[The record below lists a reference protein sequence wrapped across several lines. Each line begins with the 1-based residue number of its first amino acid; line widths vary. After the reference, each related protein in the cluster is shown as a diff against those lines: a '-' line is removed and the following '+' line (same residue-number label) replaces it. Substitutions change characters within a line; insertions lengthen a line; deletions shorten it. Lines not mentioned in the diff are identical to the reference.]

1 MPLTQVGGPEI
12 TTGTSERASSR
23 PLYSAIVYFL
33 SRYKLLYST
42 ILVLTLVSSVLES
55 LSVAA
60 FFPLFTSLLDQP
72 EDEVGGV
79 LGLIRAISE
88 VLPISDAIISAS
100 VLLIILFLVK
110 TVLVLARDILI
121 AYGRAKV
128 LYNAKR
134 EIMDR
139 YADAHYQFFL
149 DSKQGTL
156 LYNSLSAP
164 YAVGSLLLKGP
175 QMLASLLKIISVGIV
190 LALILPIGA
199 AALAVVG
206 LAYYAIVHHL
216 SRRVSFSLG
225 VGLANAGSEQ
235 TVIANEFLSGIRQII
250 TLRAVRHWTSRFDR
264 QNRTY
269 SELMARQT
277 AWFAVPRPIME
288 FFGMLMMLGLILALR
303 IFSTESFADVVP
315 RLGVFAVALAQLMPA
330 LTAFGRTRMEMM
342 AVLPDAQRAYDTLT
356 QPVPRRTQG
365 HRVLESFQKSITLEN
380 VTFAH
385 KGREPLMTDVN
396 LRFEKNQVTAIV
408 GPSGAGKTTIIN
420 LILGLFDPTE
430 GRVTVDGIPLQE
442 FRQDSWLSK
451 IGFVSQDPFT
461 YHSSIADNVQFGRK
475 GHTIESIIEANKIAN
490 AHGFISEFPQGYDT
504 TVGDRGMKLSGGQ
517 QQRIA
522 IARAVLDSPE
532 ILIFDEATS
541 SLDSISESVVQEAID
556 KVSSDRT
563 VIIIAHRLSTIRHA
577 DKIIVLDNGRVVE
590 QGTHAEL
597 IDRNGHYSRLAAS
610 YR

>member
-1 MPLTQVGGPEI
+1 MGGPEI
-12 TTGTSERASSR
+12 TTETSERTVSK
-23 PLYSAIVYFL
+23 PLYSAIFYFL
-33 SRYKLLYST
+33 SRHKLLYSA
-42 ILVLTLVSSVLES
+42 ILALILASSVLES

-60 FFPLFTSLLDQP
+60 FFPLFASLLDQP
-72 EDEVGGV
+72 DEEVGGV
-79 LGLIRAISE
+79 LGLIGNAAE
-88 VLPISDAIISAS
+88 LLPISDAIVSAS
-100 VLLIILFLVK
+100 VLLIIMFFVK
-110 TVLVLARDILI
+110 TLLVLTRDILI
-121 AYGRAKV
+121 AYGSAKV

-149 DSKQGTL
+149 DSKQGAL
-156 LYNSLSAP
+156 IYNSLTAP
-164 YAVGSLLLKGP
+164 YAVASLLLKGP
-175 QMLASLLKIISVGIV
+175 QMLAFLLKIVSIGVV

-206 LAYYAIVHHL
+206 LAYYAIVHYL
-216 SRRVSFSLG
+216 SGRVSFRLG
-225 VGLANAGSEQ
+225 VRLANSGSEQ
-235 TVIANEFLSGIRQII
+235 LVIANEFLSGIRQII
-250 TLRAVRHWTSRFDR
+250 TLGAIRHWVSRFDR
-264 QNRTY
+264 ENRVF
-269 SELMARQT
+269 SETLARQT
-277 AWFAVPRPIME
+277 ALFAVPRPIME
-288 FFGMLMMLGLILALR
+288 FFGVLMMLGLILALR
-303 IFSTESFADVVP
+303 IFSTGSFAEVVP
-315 RLGVFAVALAQLMPA
+315 KLGVFAVALAQLMPA
-330 LTAFGRTRMEMM
+330 LTSFGRTRMELM

-365 HRVLESFQKSITLEN
+365 HRVLESFQKAIVLEN

-396 LRFEKNQVTAIV
+396 LSFEKNQVTAIV

-430 GRVTVDGIPLQE
+430 GRITVDGIPLQE
-442 FRQDSWLSK
+442 LRHDSWLSK
-451 IGFVSQDPFT
+451 IGFVSQDLFT

-475 GHTIESIIEANKIAN
+475 GHTIESIIGANKIAN
-490 AHGFISEFPQGYDT
+490 AHGFVSELPQGYDT
-504 TVGDRGMKLSGGQ
+504 MVGDRGMKLSGGQ
-517 QQRIA
+517 QQRVA

-541 SLDSISESVVQEAID
+541 SLDSISEAVVQEAID

-563 VIIIAHRLSTIRHA
+563 VIVIAHRLSTIRHA

-590 QGTHAEL
+590 QGSHAEL
-597 IDRNGHYSRLAAS
+597 IDRNGHYSRLAGS